1 MKARDIMVSPVI
13 TVKPSL
19 SVRDVANLF
28 LERRISAAPVVDDA
42 GNLVGIISEGDL
54 LRRVE
59 TQTERER
66 SSWLRLFTAGDVLAT
81 EYMKARAR
89 TVADVMT
96 RRVVTATADTPLK
109 DVAMLLEKNSIKRIP
124 ILSAGRLAGIISRSN
139 LVQALATAP
148 KGLEIPL
155 TDAAIR
161 DKLLSHLHREPW
173 SHTSQLNVTV
183 SGGVVDIWG
192 ICHSDAEREAVR
204 VAAENI
210 PGVRAVN
217 NYLSMPPIGPML

>member
-19 SVRDVANLF
+19 SVRDVAKLF
-28 LERRISAAPVVDDA
+28 LKNKISAAPVVDDSGA
-42 GNLVGIISEGDL
+42 LLGIISEGDL
-54 LRRVE
+54 LRRAE
-59 TQTERER
+59 TKTERDR
-66 SSWLRLFTAGDVLAT
+66 TWLRLFTAGEVLAE
-81 EYMKARAR
+81 EYMKAHAR
-89 TVADVMT
+89 KAADVMT
-96 RRVVTATADTPLK
+96 KRVVTATPDTPLR
-109 DVAMLLEKNSIKRIP
+109 DVATLLERNSIKRIP
-124 ILSAGRLAGIISRSN
+124 ILGAGRVVGIISRSN

-148 KGLEIPL
+148 KGLEIHL
-155 TDAAIR
+155 SDAAIR
-161 DKLLSHLHREPW
+161 DKLLSHLYREPW

-183 SGGVVDIWG
+183 HDGVVDVWG

-217 NYLSMPPIGPML
+217 NYLSMPPIGPIF